1 MTASSA
7 GDTLLPELNL
17 KAAGNEMEA
26 AWNRKT
32 CFPVVSL
39 SFAALN
45 QDNKFNV
52 HQIEQLGSLSSSACM
67 YFWAI
72 KAGYQLYW
80 LVEPADLITKA

>member
-1 MTASSA
+1 MFSGWMTASSA

-45 QDNKFNV
+45 QDNKF
-52 HQIEQLGSLSSSACM
+52 
-67 YFWAI
+67 
-72 KAGYQLYW
+72 
-80 LVEPADLITKA
+80 